1 MKMLNACDVPA
12 FGDENS
18 IGAMLEHCES
28 LI

>member
-1 MKMLNACDVPA
+1 MKILNTFDVPA